1 MIRRV
6 ALVALLPL
14 TLSACTAPRL
24 PALGGAFSSEKTL
37 EVVERRRSPD
47 CGTEGREARLRAF
60 DSAAQFET
68 WASARGLLL
77 FGDPQLP
84 EARYALVE
92 MGQRAT
98 GGFGLAVSR
107 QAVRRGATLV
117 LSATFVA
124 PAPGE
129 LVTQA
134 LTAPCV
140 LVQLPEGPYSR
151 LELRDQTGERRASW
165 TGERS

>member
-1 MIRRV
+1 MIRRL
-6 ALVALLPL
+6 ALAALLPL
-14 TLSACTAPRL
+14 TLAACAAPRL
-24 PALGGAFSSEKTL
+24 PALGEAFSRDKPL

-47 CGTEGREARLRAF
+47 CGTEGREPRVRAF
-60 DSAAQFET
+60 DSVAQFES
-68 WASARGLLL
+68 WANARGLQL
-77 FGDPQLP
+77 FGDAQLP

-107 QAVRRGATLV
+107 QALRRGSTLV
-117 LSATFVA
+117 LSATFVS

-129 LVTQA
+129 PVTQA

-140 LVQLPEGPYSR
+140 LVQLPEAPYTR
-151 LELRDQTGERRASW
+151 LELRDQSGERKATW
-165 TGERS
+165 TGERA